1 MKKNL
6 HPESQPVVFKDAM
19 TGEAFLVQSTVAAGD
34 TIVWSDG
41 KTYPLVTVEIS
52 SRSHPVFTGEQR
64 EEKITPRATA
74 FKEKYAKSHVH

>member
-19 TGEAFLVQSTVAAGD
+19 TGDAFLVQSTVSAGD
-34 TIVWSDG
+34 TIVWTDG

-52 SRSHPVFTGEQR
+52 SGSHPVFTGEDR
-64 EEKITPRATA
+64 EESVTPRAVA
-74 FKEKYAKSHVH
+74 FKEKYAKTFVH